1 MEKKK
6 KKINFWKNGGL
17 GKINKENHG
26 KIEYDYGEDIS
37 WFPEEDDEDE
47 IIDPFLD
54 PENSVIQGPNK
65 KKYSKFKALKNFSF
79 RTLCSR
85 FTSDY
90 VIKFKGFF
98 IITK

>member
-17 GKINKENHG
+17 GKINKESHG

-65 KKYSKFKALKNFSF
+65 KNTPNLRPSKFFPFAH
-79 RTLCSR
+79 
-85 FTSDY
+85 Y
-90 VIKFKGFF
+90 VQDLPQ
-98 IITK
+98 IT

>member
-47 IIDPFLD
+47 VIDPFLD
-54 PENSVIQGPNK
+54 PENSVIQGPNEK
-65 KKYSKFKALKNFSF
+65 ILYQFINNII
-79 RTLCSR
+79 R
-85 FTSDY
+85 F
-90 VIKFKGFF
+90 IF
-98 IITK
+98 IMDHGQDPCYENNI

>member
-17 GKINKENHG
+17 GKINKENHE

-65 KKYSKFKALKNFSF
+65 KKYSKF
-79 RTLCSR
+79 
-85 FTSDY
+85 
-90 VIKFKGFF
+90 
-98 IITK
+98 